1 MILPH
6 CQDLLYE
13 KCTVFTY
20 FCPEICFSCLLF
32 VCLVIR
38 VLGDTM
44 ASNEKVIQVDNF
56 LTNVNLSESK
66 VFYVRH
72 NLDVSYHY
80 DFNGNLNF
88 HFS

>member
-1 MILPH
+1 
-6 CQDLLYE
+6 
-13 KCTVFTY
+13 
-20 FCPEICFSCLLF
+20 
-32 VCLVIR
+32 
-38 VLGDTM
+38 M

-80 DFNGNLNF
+80 DFNRSLNF